1 MLNISHL
8 NAHFLH
14 STRFSLQDICLH
26 IKSGEKVAL
35 VGESGS
41 GKSMLAQLILK
52 LNSHIALQSGSVEF
66 ENKNLATLTQKELES
81 LRGRDI
87 AYIPQEPLSSL
98 NPLHKVGKQIM
109 ESFYLHANELYPHLK
124 GRALANKAKERLA
137 ELLALI
143 GLDSS
148 LAHAYPFEL
157 SGGQKQRVA
166 IAMSIVNNPKLLICD
181 EPTTALDVLVQRQIM
196 ELLSSLAKQSAI
208 LFISHDLGVVRE
220 FADRVV
226 VLKEGKIIE
235 SALSEKLFNA
245 PQHSYTRFLIES
257 LKLPKRKALE
267 QAGHD
272 SMQQDIVLRAR
283 DLSVGVKK
291 QGFFTSTYKQILS
304 PLSFCLK
311 KGQILGIAGES
322 GGGKSSLALGLLHLL
337 ETKGELYLNERQIK
351 RTKADVKLLR
361 RQISMVFQDPFSSL
375 CPRFRVGDIIK
386 EALGKLPNEAYREK
400 IAWALEMTGL
410 DSSLAHAYPFELS
423 GGQKQRVAIARAI
436 VRKPKILLLDE
447 PTTALDKSSQK
458 LILTL
463 LLKLQEK
470 MQMSY
475 IFITHDL
482 EILRELS
489 DEVLILHNGVA
500 VEYGTS
506 KNVFENPQSM
516 EARALIEAFF
526 GNREKGSEKQC

>member
-26 IKSGEKVAL
+26 IKPGEKVAL

-52 LNSHIALQSGSVEF
+52 LNPHIALQSGSVEF

-226 VLKEGKIIE
+226 VLKDGKILE
-235 SALSEKLFNA
+235 SALSEKLFNT

-267 QAGHD
+267 QTSHD
-272 SMQQDIVLRAR
+272 VMQQDIVLRAR

-361 RQISMVFQDPFSSL
+361 KQISMVFQDPFSSL
-375 CPRFRVGDIIK
+375 CPRFRIGDIIK
-386 EALGKLPNEAYREK
+386 EALGELPQEIENKAKNEAYREK

-436 VRKPKILLLDE
+436 VREPKILLLDE

-463 LLKLQEK
+463 LLELQEK

-489 DEVLILHNGVA
+489 DEVLILHKGVA
-500 VEYGTS
+500 VEYGRS
-506 KNVFENPQSM
+506 ENVFKTPQSA

-526 GNREKGSEKQC
+526 GK

>member
-1 MLNISHL
+1 MLNISYL

-26 IKSGEKVAL
+26 IKPGEKVAL

-52 LNSHIALQSGSVEF
+52 LNPHIALQSGSVEF

-109 ESFYLHANELYPHLK
+109 ESFYLHANELYPNLK
-124 GRALANKAKERLA
+124 GKALANRAKERLA

-226 VLKEGKIIE
+226 VLKDGKILE

-267 QAGHD
+267 QTSHD
-272 SMQQDIVLRAR
+272 VMQQDIVLRAR

-361 RQISMVFQDPFSSL
+361 KQISMVFQDPFSSL
-375 CPRFRVGDIIK
+375 CPRFRIGDIIK
-386 EALGKLPNEAYREK
+386 EALGELPQEIENKAKNEAYREK

-436 VRKPKILLLDE
+436 VREPKILLLDE

-463 LLKLQEK
+463 LLELQEK

-489 DEVLILHNGVA
+489 DEVLILHKGVA
-500 VEYGTS
+500 VEYGRS
-506 KNVFENPQSM
+506 ENVFKTPQSA

-526 GNREKGSEKQC
+526 GK

>member
-26 IKSGEKVAL
+26 IKPGEKVAL

-52 LNSHIALQSGSVEF
+52 LNPHIALQSGSVEF

-226 VLKEGKIIE
+226 VLKDGKILE

-267 QAGHD
+267 QTSHD
-272 SMQQDIVLRAR
+272 VMQQDIVLRAR

-322 GGGKSSLALGLLHLL
+322 GGGKSSLVLGLLHLL

-361 RQISMVFQDPFSSL
+361 KQISMVFQDPFSSL
-375 CPRFRVGDIIK
+375 CPRFRIGDIIK
-386 EALGKLPNEAYREK
+386 EALGELPQEIENKAKNEAYREK

-436 VRKPKILLLDE
+436 VREPKILLLDE

-463 LLKLQEK
+463 LLELQEK

-489 DEVLILHNGVA
+489 DEVLILHKGVA
-500 VEYGTS
+500 VEYGRS
-506 KNVFENPQSM
+506 ENVFKTPQSA

-526 GNREKGSEKQC
+526 GK

>member
-14 STRFSLQDICLH
+14 SARFSLQDICLH
-26 IKSGEKVAL
+26 IKPGEKVAL

-52 LNSHIALQSGSVEF
+52 LNPHIALQSGSVEF
-66 ENKNLATLTQKELES
+66 ENKKLLELSQKELES

-226 VLKEGKIIE
+226 VLKDGKILE

-267 QAGHD
+267 QTSHD

-337 ETKGELYLNERQIK
+337 GTKGELYLNERQIK

-386 EALGKLPNEAYREK
+386 EALGKLPQEIENKAKNEAYREK

-436 VRKPKILLLDE
+436 VREPKILLLDE

-463 LLKLQEK
+463 LLELQEK

-489 DEVLILHNGVA
+489 DEVLILHKGVA
-500 VEYGTS
+500 VEYGRS
-506 KNVFENPQSM
+506 ENVFKTPQSA

-526 GNREKGSEKQC
+526 GK

>member
-1 MLNISHL
+1 MLNISYL

-26 IKSGEKVAL
+26 IKPGEKVAL

-52 LNSHIALQSGSVEF
+52 LNPHIALQSGSVEF

-109 ESFYLHANELYPHLK
+109 ESFYLHANELYPNLK
-124 GRALANKAKERLA
+124 GKALHNKSKERLA

-226 VLKEGKIIE
+226 VLKDGKILE

-267 QAGHD
+267 QTSHD
-272 SMQQDIVLRAR
+272 FMQQDIVLRAR

-386 EALGKLPNEAYREK
+386 EALGKLPQETENKAKNEAYREK

-436 VRKPKILLLDE
+436 VREPKILLLDE

-463 LLKLQEK
+463 LLELQEK

-489 DEVLILHNGVA
+489 DEVLILHKGVA
-500 VEYGTS
+500 VEYGRS
-506 KNVFENPQSM
+506 ENVFKTPQSA

-526 GNREKGSEKQC
+526 GK

>member
-14 STRFSLQDICLH
+14 SARFSLQDICLH
-26 IKSGEKVAL
+26 IKPGEKVAL

-52 LNSHIALQSGSVEF
+52 LNPHIALQSGSVEF
-66 ENKNLATLTQKELES
+66 ENKKLLELSQKELES

-226 VLKEGKIIE
+226 VLKDGKIVE

-267 QAGHD
+267 QTSHD
-272 SMQQDIVLRAR
+272 FMQQDIVLMAR

-361 RQISMVFQDPFSSL
+361 KQISMVFQDPFSSL

-386 EALGKLPNEAYREK
+386 EALGKLPQEIENKAKNEAYREK

-436 VRKPKILLLDE
+436 VREPKILLLDE

-463 LLKLQEK
+463 LLELQEK

-489 DEVLILHNGVA
+489 DEVLILHKGVA
-500 VEYGTS
+500 VEYGRS
-506 KNVFENPQSM
+506 ENVFKTQQSA

-526 GNREKGSEKQC
+526 GK

>member
-14 STRFSLQDICLH
+14 SARFSLQDICLH
-26 IKSGEKVAL
+26 IKPGEKVAL

-52 LNSHIALQSGSVEF
+52 LNPHIALQSGSVEF

-226 VLKEGKIIE
+226 VLKDGKILE

-267 QAGHD
+267 QIGHD
-272 SMQQDIVLRAR
+272 FMQQDIVLRAR

-361 RQISMVFQDPFSSL
+361 KQISMVFQDPFSSL
-375 CPRFRVGDIIK
+375 CPRFRIGDIIK
-386 EALGKLPNEAYREK
+386 EALGKLPQETENKAKNEAYREK

-436 VRKPKILLLDE
+436 VREPKILLLDE

-463 LLKLQEK
+463 LLELQEK

-489 DEVLILHNGVA
+489 DEVLILHKGVA
-500 VEYGTS
+500 VEYGRS
-506 KNVFENPQSM
+506 ENVFKTPQSA

-526 GNREKGSEKQC
+526 GK

>member
-26 IKSGEKVAL
+26 IKPGEKVAL

-52 LNSHIALQSGSVEF
+52 LNPHIALQSGSVEF

-226 VLKEGKIIE
+226 VLKDGKIVE
-235 SALSEKLFNA
+235 SALSEKLFNT

-375 CPRFRVGDIIK
+375 CPRFRISDIIK
-386 EALGKLPNEAYREK
+386 EALGKLPQETENKAKNEAYRQK

-436 VRKPKILLLDE
+436 VREPKILLLDE

-463 LLKLQEK
+463 LLELQEK

-489 DEVLILHNGVA
+489 DEVLILHKGVA
-500 VEYGTS
+500 VEYGRS
-506 KNVFENPQSM
+506 ENVFKTPQSA

-526 GNREKGSEKQC
+526 GK

>member
-14 STRFSLQDICLH
+14 STRFGLQDICLH
-26 IKSGEKVAL
+26 IKPGEKVAL

-52 LNSHIALQSGSVEF
+52 LNPHIALQSGSVEF

-226 VLKEGKIIE
+226 VLKEGKILE

-361 RQISMVFQDPFSSL
+361 KQISMVFQDPFSSL
-375 CPRFRVGDIIK
+375 CPRFRIGDIIK
-386 EALGKLPNEAYREK
+386 EALGELPQEIENKAKNEAYREK

-463 LLKLQEK
+463 LLELQEK

-489 DEVLILHNGVA
+489 DEVLILHKGVA
-500 VEYGTS
+500 VEYGRS
-506 KNVFENPQSM
+506 ENVFKTPQSA

-526 GNREKGSEKQC
+526 GK

>member
-1 MLNISHL
+1 MLNISYL

-26 IKSGEKVAL
+26 IKPGEKVAL

-52 LNSHIALQSGSVEF
+52 LNPHIALQSGSVEF

-226 VLKEGKIIE
+226 VLKDGKIIE

-267 QAGHD
+267 QTSHD
-272 SMQQDIVLRAR
+272 FMQQDIVLMAR

-337 ETKGELYLNERQIK
+337 EIKGELYLNERQIK

-361 RQISMVFQDPFSSL
+361 KQISMVFQDPFSSL

-386 EALGKLPNEAYREK
+386 EALGKLPQEIENKAKNEAYREK

-436 VRKPKILLLDE
+436 VREPKILLLDE

-463 LLKLQEK
+463 LLELQEK

-500 VEYGTS
+500 VEYGRS
-506 KNVFENPQSM
+506 ENVFKTPQSA
-516 EARALIEAFF
+516 EARALIETFF
-526 GNREKGSEKQC
+526 GK

>member
-26 IKSGEKVAL
+26 IKPGEKVAL

-52 LNSHIALQSGSVEF
+52 LNPHIALQSGSVEF

-226 VLKEGKIIE
+226 VLKEGKILE

-337 ETKGELYLNERQIK
+337 EIKGELYLNERQIK

-361 RQISMVFQDPFSSL
+361 KQISMVFQDPFSSL

-386 EALGKLPNEAYREK
+386 EALGKLPQEIENKAKNEAYREK

-436 VRKPKILLLDE
+436 VREPKILLLDE

-463 LLKLQEK
+463 LLELQEK

-489 DEVLILHNGVA
+489 DEVLILHKGVA

-506 KNVFENPQSM
+506 ENVFKTPQSA

-526 GNREKGSEKQC
+526 GK

>member
-14 STRFSLQDICLH
+14 SARFSLQDICLH
-26 IKSGEKVAL
+26 IKPGEKVAL

-41 GKSMLAQLILK
+41 GKSMLAQLILR
-52 LNSHIALQSGSVEF
+52 LNPHIALQSGSVEF

-226 VLKEGKIIE
+226 VLKEGKILE

-267 QAGHD
+267 QIGHD
-272 SMQQDIVLRAR
+272 FMQQDIVLRAR

-361 RQISMVFQDPFSSL
+361 KQISMVFQDPFSSL
-375 CPRFRVGDIIK
+375 CPRFRIGDIIK
-386 EALGKLPNEAYREK
+386 EALGKLPQETENKAKNEAYREK

-436 VRKPKILLLDE
+436 VREPKILLLDE

-463 LLKLQEK
+463 LLELQEK

-489 DEVLILHNGVA
+489 DEVLILHKGVA
-500 VEYGTS
+500 VEYGRS
-506 KNVFENPQSM
+506 ENVFKTPQSA

-526 GNREKGSEKQC
+526 GK

>member
-14 STRFSLQDICLH
+14 STRFGLQDICLH
-26 IKSGEKVAL
+26 IKPGEKVAL

-52 LNSHIALQSGSVEF
+52 LNPHIALQSGSVEF

-226 VLKEGKIIE
+226 VLKDGKIIE

-267 QAGHD
+267 QTSHD
-272 SMQQDIVLRAR
+272 FMQQDIVLMAR

-337 ETKGELYLNERQIK
+337 EIKGELYLNERQIK

-361 RQISMVFQDPFSSL
+361 KQISMVFQDPFSSL

-386 EALGKLPNEAYREK
+386 EALGKLPQEIENKAKNEAYREK

-436 VRKPKILLLDE
+436 VREPKILLLDE

-463 LLKLQEK
+463 LLELQEK

-489 DEVLILHNGVA
+489 DEVLILHKGVA
-500 VEYGTS
+500 VEYGRS
-506 KNVFENPQSM
+506 ENVFKTPQSA

-526 GNREKGSEKQC
+526 GK

>member
-26 IKSGEKVAL
+26 IKPGEKVAL

-52 LNSHIALQSGSVEF
+52 LNPHIALQSGSVEF

-272 SMQQDIVLRAR
+272 FMQQDIVLRAR

-361 RQISMVFQDPFSSL
+361 KQISMVFQDPFSSL

-386 EALGKLPNEAYREK
+386 EALGKLPQEIENKAKNEAYREK

-436 VRKPKILLLDE
+436 VREPKILLLDE

-463 LLKLQEK
+463 LLELQEK

-489 DEVLILHNGVA
+489 DEVLILHKGVA
-500 VEYGTS
+500 VEYGRS
-506 KNVFENPQSM
+506 ENVFKTPQSA

-526 GNREKGSEKQC
+526 GK

>member
-14 STRFSLQDICLH
+14 SARFSLQDICLH
-26 IKSGEKVAL
+26 IKPGEKVAL

-52 LNSHIALQSGSVEF
+52 LNPHIALQSGSVEF

-137 ELLALI
+137 ELLTLI

-196 ELLSSLAKQSAI
+196 ELLSNLAKQSAI

-226 VLKEGKIIE
+226 VLKEGKIVE

-337 ETKGELYLNERQIK
+337 EIKGELYLNERQIK

-436 VRKPKILLLDE
+436 VREPKILLLDE

-463 LLKLQEK
+463 LLELQEK

-489 DEVLILHNGVA
+489 DEVLILHKGVA
-500 VEYGTS
+500 VEYGRS
-506 KNVFENPQSM
+506 ENVFKTPQSA
-516 EARALIEAFF
+516 EARALIEVFF
-526 GNREKGSEKQC
+526 GK

>member
-1 MLNISHL
+1 MLKISHL

-14 STRFSLQDICLH
+14 STRFALQDISLQ
-26 IKSGEKVAL
+26 IKPGEKVAL

-41 GKSMLAQLILK
+41 GKSMLAQLILN
-52 LNSHIALQSGSVEF
+52 LNPNIAVQSGSIEF
-66 ENKNLATLTQKELES
+66 ENKNILSLTQKELES
-81 LRGRDI
+81 LRGKDI

-98 NPLHKVGKQIM
+98 NPLHKVGKQIT
-109 ESFYLHANELYPHLK
+109 ESLYLHANELYPHLRGK
-124 GRALANKAKERLA
+124 ALHNKAKERLA

-166 IAMSIVNNPKLLICD
+166 IAMSIINNPKLLICD

-196 ELLSSLAKQSAI
+196 QLLSHLAKGSAI

-220 FADRVV
+220 FADRVI
-226 VLKEGKIIE
+226 VLKDGKIVE
-235 SALSEKLFNA
+235 SASSQRLFNA

-257 LKLPKRKALE
+257 LKPPKRKALE
-267 QAGHD
+267 QTDLD
-272 SMQQDIVLRAR
+272 STRQDIVLRAR
-283 DLSVGVKK
+283 DLSVGARK
-291 QGFFTSTYKQILS
+291 QGFFTSTYKEILS

-322 GGGKSSLALGLLHLL
+322 GSGKSSLALGLLHLL
-337 ETKGELYLNERQIK
+337 ETKGELYINEKQTK
-351 RTKADVKLLR
+351 RTKVDVKLLR
-361 RQISMVFQDPFSSL
+361 ERISMVFQDPFSSL
-375 CPRFRVGDIIK
+375 CPRFRIGDIIK
-386 EALGKLPNEAYREK
+386 EALGKLPNEECK
-400 IAWALEMTGL
+400 KQIAWALEMIGL

-436 VRKPKILLLDE
+436 VRKPTILLLDE

-463 LLKLQEK
+463 LLELQEK

-482 EILRELS
+482 EILRILS

-500 VEYGTS
+500 VEYGKS
-506 KNVFENPQSM
+506 ENVFKNPQSA

-526 GNREKGSEKQC
+526 GSKDNKGGQE

>member
-26 IKSGEKVAL
+26 IKPGEKVAL

-41 GKSMLAQLILK
+41 GKSMLAQLILN
-52 LNSHIALQSGSVEF
+52 LNPHIALQSGSVEF

-109 ESFYLHANELYPHLK
+109 ESFYLHANELYPNLK
-124 GRALANKAKERLA
+124 GKALHNKSKERLA

-208 LFISHDLGVVRE
+208 VFISHDLGVVRE

-257 LKLPKRKALE
+257 LRLPKRKALT
-267 QAGHD
+267 QTSQD
-272 SMQQDIVLRAR
+272 FTQQDIVLRAK

-322 GGGKSSLALGLLHLL
+322 GSGKSSLALGLLHLL
-337 ETKGELYLNERQIK
+337 ETKGELYLNERQVK

-361 RQISMVFQDPFSSL
+361 KQISMVFQDPFSSL

-436 VRKPKILLLDE
+436 VREPKILLLDE

-463 LLKLQEK
+463 LLELQEK
-470 MQMSY
+470 MQVSY

-489 DEVLILHNGVA
+489 DEVLILHKGVA
-500 VEYGTS
+500 VEYGRS
-506 KNVFENPQSM
+506 ENVFETPQSV

-526 GNREKGSEKQC
+526 GK

>member
-26 IKSGEKVAL
+26 IKPGEKVAL

-52 LNSHIALQSGSVEF
+52 LNPHIALQSGSVEF

-226 VLKEGKIIE
+226 VLKDGKILE

-267 QAGHD
+267 QTSHD

-361 RQISMVFQDPFSSL
+361 KQISMVFQDPFSSL

-386 EALGKLPNEAYREK
+386 EALGKLPQEIENKAKNEAYREK

-436 VRKPKILLLDE
+436 VREPKILLLDE

-463 LLKLQEK
+463 LLELQEK

-489 DEVLILHNGVA
+489 DEVLILHKGVA
-500 VEYGTS
+500 VEYGRS
-506 KNVFENPQSM
+506 ENVFKTPQSA
-516 EARALIEAFF
+516 EAMALIEAFF
-526 GNREKGSEKQC
+526 W

>member
-14 STRFSLQDICLH
+14 STRFGLQDICLH
-26 IKSGEKVAL
+26 IKPGEKVAL

-52 LNSHIALQSGSVEF
+52 LNPHIALQSGSVEF

-226 VLKEGKIIE
+226 VLKDGKILE

-361 RQISMVFQDPFSSL
+361 KQISMVFQDPFSSL
-375 CPRFRVGDIIK
+375 CPRFRIGDIIK
-386 EALGKLPNEAYREK
+386 EALGELPQEIENKAKNEAYREK

-463 LLKLQEK
+463 LLELQEK

-489 DEVLILHNGVA
+489 DEVLILHKGVA
-500 VEYGTS
+500 VEYGRS
-506 KNVFENPQSM
+506 ENVFKTPQSA

-526 GNREKGSEKQC
+526 GK

>member
-26 IKSGEKVAL
+26 IKPGEKVAL

-52 LNSHIALQSGSVEF
+52 LNPHIALQSGSVEF

-226 VLKEGKIIE
+226 VLKEGKILE

-267 QAGHD
+267 QTSHD
-272 SMQQDIVLRAR
+272 FMQQDIVLRAR

-361 RQISMVFQDPFSSL
+361 KQISMVFQDPFSSL

-386 EALGKLPNEAYREK
+386 EALGKLPQETENKAKNEAYRQK

-436 VRKPKILLLDE
+436 VREPKILLLDE

-463 LLKLQEK
+463 LLELQEK

-489 DEVLILHNGVA
+489 DEVLILHKGVA

-506 KNVFENPQSM
+506 ENVFKTPQSA

-526 GNREKGSEKQC
+526 GK

>member
-26 IKSGEKVAL
+26 IKPGEKVAL

-52 LNSHIALQSGSVEF
+52 LNPHIALQSGSVEF
-66 ENKNLATLTQKELES
+66 ENKKLLELSQKELES

-226 VLKEGKIIE
+226 VLKDGKIVE

-267 QAGHD
+267 QTSHD
-272 SMQQDIVLRAR
+272 FMQQDIVLMAR

-361 RQISMVFQDPFSSL
+361 KQISMVFQDPFSSL

-386 EALGKLPNEAYREK
+386 EALGKLPQEIENKAKNEAYREK

-436 VRKPKILLLDE
+436 VREPKILLLDE

-463 LLKLQEK
+463 LLELQEK

-489 DEVLILHNGVA
+489 DEVLILHKGVA
-500 VEYGTS
+500 VEYGRS
-506 KNVFENPQSM
+506 ENVFKTQQSA

-526 GNREKGSEKQC
+526 GK

>member
-26 IKSGEKVAL
+26 IKPGEKVAL

-52 LNSHIALQSGSVEF
+52 LNPHIALQSGSVEF

-226 VLKEGKIIE
+226 VLKDGKIVE

-267 QAGHD
+267 QTSHD
-272 SMQQDIVLRAR
+272 VMQQDIVLRAR

-361 RQISMVFQDPFSSL
+361 KQISMVFQDPFSSL

-386 EALGKLPNEAYREK
+386 EALGKLPQETENKAKNEAYREK

-410 DSSLAHAYPFELS
+410 DSSLAQAYPFELS

-436 VRKPKILLLDE
+436 VREPKILLLDE

-463 LLKLQEK
+463 LLELQEK

-489 DEVLILHNGVA
+489 DEVLILHKGVA
-500 VEYGTS
+500 VEYGRS
-506 KNVFENPQSM
+506 ENVFKTPQSA

-526 GNREKGSEKQC
+526 GK

>member
-14 STRFSLQDICLH
+14 SARFSLQDICLH
-26 IKSGEKVAL
+26 IKPGEKVAL

-41 GKSMLAQLILK
+41 GKSMLAQLILR
-52 LNSHIALQSGSVEF
+52 LNPHIALQSGSVEF

-226 VLKEGKIIE
+226 VLKDGKILE

-267 QAGHD
+267 QTSHD

-337 ETKGELYLNERQIK
+337 EIKGGLYLNERQIK

-361 RQISMVFQDPFSSL
+361 KQISMVFQDPFSSL
-375 CPRFRVGDIIK
+375 CPRFRIGDIIK
-386 EALGKLPNEAYREK
+386 EALGKLPQEIENKAKNEAYRQK

-436 VRKPKILLLDE
+436 VREPKILLLDE

-463 LLKLQEK
+463 LLELQEK

-489 DEVLILHNGVA
+489 DEVLILHKGVA

-506 KNVFENPQSM
+506 KNVFENPQSA

-526 GNREKGSEKQC
+526 GK